1 MQVMGLSFQNYNP
14 RILANLAMYSVVS
27 SFSNIYLGFE
37 FVILIV
43 VESYLFKLYY
53 MYECSPDLWIDSG
66 LNKVRLVLIS

>member
-1 MQVMGLSFQNYNP
+1 
-14 RILANLAMYSVVS
+14 MYSVVS

-66 LNKVRLVLIS
+66 LNKVRLILIS